1 MFYYLN
7 GTVAHKEANLAVIDC
22 GGVGYACR
30 TTTNTLSLL
39 NLGEKA
45 KLYTYLNTKEDAFD
59 LYGFSTA
66 EELNLFRLLIGVSGV
81 GPKAGLAILSSNTPA
96 NLAMSIIT
104 GDERALT
111 CAPGVGKKIA
121 QRVILELK
129 DKLAKGQVAAAGES
143 YRGSGV
149 TIIPE
154 NKASEAAAALAVL
167 GYSREEINAA
177 LRGIDL
183 DNLTLEQM
191 AHFLRPLGGLTKVE
205 VREIA
210 AQHGFL
216 NARKRD
222 SQDICFV
229 PNGDYGGFIEHFT
242 GTTVPCGNYI
252 DRDGN
257 VLGTHKGHI
266 RYTLGQRKNLNIAL
280 GKRAYVVDKDV
291 NANTVTL
298 GDNDELYANGLVATD
313 LNLIACDHIH
323 QPLRCT
329 AKTRH
334 TQLETPCTVEQTG
347 EDELLV
353 RFDTPVRAVTPG
365 QAVVLYDGDVV
376 LGGGTI
382 VKPWN
387 NDQ

>member
-39 NLGEKA
+39 NLGDKA

-143 YRGSGV
+143 YGGSGV

-177 LRGIDL
+177 LRGINL
-183 DNLTLEQM
+183 DNLTLEQIIRT
-191 AHFLRPLGGLTKVE
+191 ALRGL
-205 VREIA
+205 A
-210 AQHGFL
+210 ASI
-216 NARKRD
+216 K
-222 SQDICFV
+222 
-229 PNGDYGGFIEHFT
+229 
-242 GTTVPCGNYI
+242 
-252 DRDGN
+252 
-257 VLGTHKGHI
+257 
-266 RYTLGQRKNLNIAL
+266 
-280 GKRAYVVDKDV
+280 
-291 NANTVTL
+291 
-298 GDNDELYANGLVATD
+298 
-313 LNLIACDHIH
+313 
-323 QPLRCT
+323 
-329 AKTRH
+329 
-334 TQLETPCTVEQTG
+334 
-347 EDELLV
+347 
-353 RFDTPVRAVTPG
+353 
-365 QAVVLYDGDVV
+365 
-376 LGGGTI
+376 
-382 VKPWN
+382 
-387 NDQ
+387 